1 MLLIRSFSVVCF
13 LFSAGFFTIT
23 FLIRDPLLLKIRS
36 VAPYW
41 ILGTALGTAFLY
53 WFRLRKNQDRFVRV
67 FAFLTFLFVWAGAA
81 NSSYRELSFQERKKA
96 VLSADSK
103 LIRKYAEHI
112 VVGYRNETDL
122 ENFLTIPFAGFFL
135 TSHNISGM
143 SAGKLKERIENIQK
157 IRSDFGYP
165 AALISTDQEGG
176 PVSRLSPP
184 LKRPASL
191 LELYET
197 FRNDPDSKKKI
208 RNAPKEKAKDL
219 RDIGVNFNLS
229 PVADLKEKHSNPL
242 DFYSQIHSRAI
253 SNDPHVVSE
262 LVRIDSEVM
271 IENGILPTLKHFP
284 GIGTVSED
292 THFFNGAVRRSKE
305 EMKKKDLV
313 PFIETAQKFK
323 IVSVMLSH
331 SFWKELDSQNPVSLS
346 KPVVADY
353 FRKEISES
361 AILITDDLNMFPI
374 YYRSGGI
381 AQAAHDSLEAGVD
394 LLLISYDGEQ
404 VYDVLY
410 GLMKSNKT
418 VSFEAD
424 LKRSG
429 LRLEKLYELLGLK

>member
-1 MLLIRSFSVVCF
+1 MRSFSVVCF
-13 LFSAGFFTIT
+13 IVSAFFFTIT

-36 VAPYW
+36 VALYW
-41 ILGTALGTAFLY
+41 IFGTAFVTSSLY
-53 WFRLRKNQDRFVRV
+53 WFRFRMNQDRFVRV
-67 FAFLTFLFVWAGAA
+67 FAFLTFLFVWAGAI
-81 NSSYRELSFQERKKA
+81 NSSYRELLFYQRKKA
-96 VLSADSK
+96 VLSADPK
-103 LIRKYAEHI
+103 LLRKYAEHI

-143 SAGKLKERIENIQK
+143 SAEKLKEKIENIQK
-157 IRSDFGYP
+157 IRSDLGYP

-191 LELYET
+191 LELYES

-208 RNAPKEKAKDL
+208 RNSLLEKAKDL
-219 RDIGVNFNLS
+219 RDVGVNFNFG

-253 SNDPHVVSE
+253 SEDPQVVSE
-262 LVRIDSEVM
+262 LVKIDSEVM

-292 THFFNGAVRRSKE
+292 THFFNGAVTRTRE

-313 PFIETAQKFK
+313 PFVETARKFE

-346 KPVVADY
+346 KLVVADY
-353 FRKEISES
+353 FRKEISDS

-374 YYRSGGI
+374 FYRSGGI
-381 AQAAHDSLEAGVD
+381 AQAGHDSLEAGVD

-404 VYDVLY
+404 VYDILY
-410 GLMKSNKT
+410 RLIKSDHND
-418 VSFEAD
+418 SFEAG
-424 LKRSG
+424 LKRSV
-429 LRLEKLYELLGLK
+429 LRMEKMYKLLGSK